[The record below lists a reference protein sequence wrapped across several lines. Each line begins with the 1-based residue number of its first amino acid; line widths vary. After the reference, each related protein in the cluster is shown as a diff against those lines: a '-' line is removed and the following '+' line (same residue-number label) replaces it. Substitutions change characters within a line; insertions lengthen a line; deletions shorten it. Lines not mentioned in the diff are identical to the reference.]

1 MEKLRPFLAAFL
13 GLTLWVQGMAI
24 AAAPA
29 AMADA
34 APAAADTAMEMPCH
48 GDEAAPS
55 VSPCD
60 CCDGD
65 CANMTGCVVGSF
77 VGAATVPVAADPPA
91 HAAIAARTWSAKTAV
106 SPLPLRPPITSHA

>member
-1 MEKLRPFLAAFL
+1 MQRFRPFLTALL
-13 GLTLWVQGMAI
+13 GLTLWVQGLAI

-29 AMADA
+29 AMAAQD
-34 APAAADTAMEMPCH
+34 ADTSMEMPCH
-48 GDEAAPS
+48 GDDPAPA
-55 VSPCD
+55 SPCD

-77 VGAATVPVAADPPA
+77 VGAAALLVPADPPD
-91 HAAIAARTWSAKTAV
+91 HAAVATHAWSAKTAV